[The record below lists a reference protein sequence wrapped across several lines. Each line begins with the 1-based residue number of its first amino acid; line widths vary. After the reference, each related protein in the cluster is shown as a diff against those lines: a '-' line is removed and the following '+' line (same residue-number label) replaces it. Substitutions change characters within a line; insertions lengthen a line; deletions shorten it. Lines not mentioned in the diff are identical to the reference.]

1 VFTKTFLYHK
11 TAHKYCIGDRAV
23 TMDDRE
29 AKLGFKPQK
38 EIAYN
43 ALLPYADSL
52 DEESYQQLAYIKAGL
67 AKVVQLR
74 DIKIGFSHWTGQLS
88 K

>member
-1 VFTKTFLYHK
+1 
-11 TAHKYCIGDRAV
+11 
-23 TMDDRE
+23 MDDRE

-38 EIAYN
+38 EVAYN

-52 DEESYQQLAYIKAGL
+52 DEESSQQLAYIKAGL

-74 DIKIGFSHWTGQLS
+74 DIKIGLSHWTGQLS